1 MKVSAL
7 TRSTKTEVAQY
18 SLKATEILYRDLF
31 VYANQSGELSFIN
44 NSILVNLGLIKVR
57 IKICNFYYLFGN
69 YKNYDESRLVK

>member
-7 TRSTKTEVAQY
+7 TRSTKTEVAQC

-57 IKICNFYYLFGN
+57 IKICNFFYYLFGN
-69 YKNYDESRLVK
+69 